1 MLQWVTWCHQCAE
14 KDLTIYLS
22 PQRALLWGSSCV
34 KAFLWLHLVSSLILW
49 RSQFHLSSLR
59 GRGGGGGTQVF
70 SHQKFLRTLWFFCCI
85 CGNSFGQFRKWQE
98 LHLMGERSNTCIHKE
113 NQSRSVC
120 VWGGLVVSTFKI
132 QWLFADTASQQSAAG
147 TDIGK
152 PAVCTTE
159 PSTDQQIRPQVPA
172 PQCCPG
178 IPSLHPALEKFPHA
192 FLHVQ
197 LCHRDAA
204 EAPTYLFSSMGQ
216 PGQCNAAPAA
226 KPVVCTSVEQLKD
239 WVLYGKW
246 SSVFLLWTVT
256 QCDLTVQQR
265 LKEID

>member
-1 MLQWVTWCHQCAE
+1 MH
-14 KDLTIYLS
+14 S
-22 PQRALLWGSSCV
+22 QRKSEQ
-34 KAFLWLHLVSSLILW
+34 I
-49 RSQFHLSSLR
+49 
-59 GRGGGGGTQVF
+59 
-70 SHQKFLRTLWFFCCI
+70 
-85 CGNSFGQFRKWQE
+85 
-98 LHLMGERSNTCIHKE
+98 
-113 NQSRSVC
+113 SVC
-120 VWGGLVVSTFKI
+120 VGG
-132 QWLFADTASQQSAAG
+132 ASCEYLLNSV
-147 TDIGK
+147 TSCWHCLT
-152 PAVCTTE
+152 AVCSWYRHRKTSCVYHRTQHRSADQT
-159 PSTDQQIRPQVPA
+159 PSASHTVLPRYPFTA
-172 PQCCPG
+172 PSPG
-178 IPSLHPALEKFPHA
+178 EVPHA
-192 FLHVQ
+192 FLHVR